1 MKNDLTCEVVQDL
14 LPSYVDHLTSDVTN
28 TAIETHIR
36 ECADCRRI
44 LSDMQTPEPV
54 PAQTATGC
62 FNYRLF
68 KKEQQKEQT
77 PDSCRHPDRDTVARQ
92 HLGISDV
99 FLPCTAEKYRTDR
112 LCGYRKR
119 Q

>member
-28 TAIETHIR
+28 TAIETHIASVPTVAGYFR
-36 ECADCRRI
+36 YADSGTRAGRNGN
-44 LSDMQTPEPV
+44 
-54 PAQTATGC
+54 GC

>member
-28 TAIETHIR
+28 HGDRNTYPGVCRLSPDTFR
-36 ECADCRRI
+36 YADSGTRAGRNGN
-44 LSDMQTPEPV
+44 
-54 PAQTATGC
+54 GC
-62 FNYRLF
+62 FNYRLS
-68 KKEQQKEQT
+68 KKEQQKEQA

-99 FLPCTAEKYRTDR
+99 FLPCTAEKSPH
-112 LCGYRKR
+112 
-119 Q
+119 